1 MIESQEFA
9 RPATPLLKTSLPL
22 PLKGRG
28 KVRDLYDVTLENGQ
42 EGLLLV
48 ATDRLSA
55 FDVIM
60 GNGIAGKGI
69 VLTQLACFWFGFFAP
84 RLPHHVITTDPLRIS
99 GLSDADR
106 AQLEGRI
113 MVCKRLPV
121 VPVEC
126 VARGYLT
133 GSGWAEYQRDGEVC
147 GHPLPEGLRN
157 GDRLPQAIFTPA
169 HKVDAGHDE
178 NIDFATLEHT
188 VGPELA
194 ETLAQ
199 ATLML
204 YEEASRYAASRGLIL
219 ADTKF
224 EFGLDSKGDLVLID
238 EALTPDSSR
247 FWPADGWT
255 PGQPQASFDKQ
266 FIRDYLETLVAE
278 GAWDRQPPGPVL
290 PDAVLQQTLDR
301 YLDAYSRLTGHRL
314 RFV

>member
-60 GNGIAGKGI
+60 GNGIPGKGI

>member
-28 KVRDLYDVTLENGQ
+28 KVRDLYDVTLENGH

>member
-22 PLKGRG
+22 PLRGRG

-42 EGLLLV
+42 EALLLV

-84 RLPHHVITTDPLRIS
+84 RLPHHVITTDPLRIP

-290 PDAVLQQTLDR
+290 PDAVLEQTLDR

>member
-28 KVRDLYDVTLENGQ
+28 KVRDLYDVTLDNGQ
-42 EGLLLV
+42 EALLLV

>member
-106 AQLEGRI
+106 AQLEAVSWCASACPWSPWNAWPG
-113 MVCKRLPV
+113 
-121 VPVEC
+121 
-126 VARGYLT
+126 
-133 GSGWAEYQRDGEVC
+133 
-147 GHPLPEGLRN
+147 
-157 GDRLPQAIFTPA
+157 
-169 HKVDAGHDE
+169 
-178 NIDFATLEHT
+178 AT
-188 VGPELA
+188 
-194 ETLAQ
+194 
-199 ATLML
+199 
-204 YEEASRYAASRGLIL
+204 
-219 ADTKF
+219 
-224 EFGLDSKGDLVLID
+224 
-238 EALTPDSSR
+238 
-247 FWPADGWT
+247 
-255 PGQPQASFDKQ
+255 
-266 FIRDYLETLVAE
+266 
-278 GAWDRQPPGPVL
+278 
-290 PDAVLQQTLDR
+290 
-301 YLDAYSRLTGHRL
+301 
-314 RFV
+314 

>member
-301 YLDAYSRLTGHRL
+301 YLDAYSRLTGLRL

>member
-255 PGQPQASFDKQ
+255 PGQPQSSFDKQ

>member
-42 EGLLLV
+42 QGLLLV

>member
-28 KVRDLYDVTLENGQ
+28 KVRDLYDVTLDNGQ

>member
-28 KVRDLYDVTLENGQ
+28 KVRDLYDVTLDNGQ

-84 RLPHHVITTDPLRIS
+84 RLPHHVITTDPLRIP
-99 GLSDADR
+99 GLSGADR

-266 FIRDYLETLVAE
+266 FIRDYLENLVAE

>member
-28 KVRDLYDVTLENGQ
+28 KVRDLYDVTLDNGQ
-42 EGLLLV
+42 EALLLV

-84 RLPHHVITTDPLRIS
+84 RLPHHVITTDPLRIP
-99 GLSDADR
+99 GLSDVDR

>member
-157 GDRLPQAIFTPA
+157 GDRPPQAIFTPA

>member
-278 GAWDRQPPGPVL
+278 GAWDRQPPRPVL

>member
-48 ATDRLSA
+48 ATDRLSG

>member
-22 PLKGRG
+22 PLRGRG

-42 EGLLLV
+42 EALLLV

-266 FIRDYLETLVAE
+266 FIRDYLENLVAE

>member
-1 MIESQEFA
+1 MIESHDFP
-9 RPATPLLKTSLPL
+9 RPAAPLLETSLPL
-22 PLKGRG
+22 PLRGRG
-28 KVRDLYDVTLENGQ
+28 KVRDLYDVTLVDGQ
-42 EGLLLV
+42 EALLLV

-69 VLTQLACFWFGFFAP
+69 VLTQLARFWFDFFAP
-84 RLPHHVITTDPLRIS
+84 RLPHHVITTDPARIP
-99 GLSDADR
+99 GLSAEER

-126 VARGYLT
+126 VARGYLA
-133 GSGWAEYQRDGEVC
+133 GSGWAEYQRDGAVC
-147 GHPLPEGLRN
+147 GHLLPEGLRN
-157 GDRLPQAIFTPA
+157 GDRLPHAIFTPA

-188 VGPELA
+188 VGPALA
-194 ETLAQ
+194 EALAQ

-224 EFGLDSKGDLVLID
+224 EFGLDGKGDLVLID
-238 EALTPDSSR
+238 EVLTPDSSR

-278 GAWDRQPPGPVL
+278 GAWDRQPPGPLL

-301 YLDAYSRLTGHRL
+301 YLDAYARLTGHRL

>member
-1 MIESQEFA
+1 
-9 RPATPLLKTSLPL
+9 
-22 PLKGRG
+22 
-28 KVRDLYDVTLENGQ
+28 
-42 EGLLLV
+42 
-48 ATDRLSA
+48 
-55 FDVIM
+55 
-60 GNGIAGKGI
+60 
-69 VLTQLACFWFGFFAP
+69 
-84 RLPHHVITTDPLRIS
+84 
-99 GLSDADR
+99 
-106 AQLEGRI
+106 

-133 GSGWAEYQRDGEVC
+133 GSGWAEYQRDGEVWATPT
-147 GHPLPEGLRN
+147 GGATQRRSPSP
-157 GDRLPQAIFTPA
+157 GDLYPA

-204 YEEASRYAASRGLIL
+204 YEVASRYAASRGLIL

-247 FWPADGWT
+247 FWLADGWT
-255 PGQPQASFDKQ
+255 PGSPRPALISNSFA
-266 FIRDYLETLVAE
+266 ITLRPWWPRAL
-278 GAWDRQPPGPVL
+278 GTGGRRGPCF
-290 PDAVLQQTLDR
+290 PTPLQQTLDAT
-301 YLDAYSRLTGHRL
+301 LTPIPGSRGIGSAS
-314 RFV
+314 FSPWA